1 MSTSCEPDL
10 RAGGSCGCLRKD
22 LARIEIKEENLKN
35 LEKIAKM
42 MEYESADV
50 KGLDEALAK
59 VLTFYRRFVPYS

>member
-1 MSTSCEPDL
+1 
-10 RAGGSCGCLRKD
+10 